1 MSAASHFSPGK
12 AIRGGV
18 PICFPWFG
26 PRAGH
31 PESPAHGFARTTA
44 WEVES
49 VECAADIVTLI
60 LRLNATDKTRALW
73 PHDFVLRHRITIGA
87 TLEMTLETQNL
98 STTPFDIEEA
108 LHTYFVVSNA
118 RNVSIS
124 GLSNSAY
131 VDKVDAGAR
140 KVQDSAPIR
149 ITGETDRVYPS
160 SQSACVIEDP
170 GLQRRI
176 TVEKSGSDTTV
187 VWNPWIAKAS
197 SMADFGDDEWPGMLC
212 VETANSGE
220 NAVTVSP
227 GESHSMTASISVS

>member
-1 MSAASHFSPGK
+1 M
-12 AIRGGV
+12 
-18 PICFPWFG
+18 
-26 PRAGH
+26 
-31 PESPAHGFARTTA
+31 
-44 WEVES
+44 
-49 VECAADIVTLI
+49 ECAADIVTLV
-60 LRLNATDKTRALW
+60 LRLNATDKTRAIW

-98 STTPFDIEEA
+98 STTPFGIEEA
-108 LHTYFVVSNA
+108 LHTYFVVSDA

-170 GLQRRI
+170 ALQRRI
-176 TVEKSGSDTTV
+176 TVEKSGSNTTV
-187 VWNPWIAKAS
+187 VWNPWIAKAR

-227 GESHSMTASISVS
+227 GESHLMTASISVS